1 MKEIAGW
8 RRSIGCP
15 TPIRTCPADQRSPRR
30 NGSTRVGDNSYPQ
43 RSGAGLSGIRPE
55 RRPDVS
61 RARWP
66 ARYEIRVDA
75 VLDGRWAEWFEGL
88 QIDTEGDETILAG
101 LLRDQP
107 ALHGVLDKLRDLGL
121 SIVTVHRLPSDGVL
135 EIGLSSRVRR
145 AHVAAL

>member
-1 MKEIAGW
+1 
-8 RRSIGCP
+8 
-15 TPIRTCPADQRSPRR
+15 
-30 NGSTRVGDNSYPQ
+30 
-43 RSGAGLSGIRPE
+43 
-55 RRPDVS
+55 
-61 RARWP
+61 
-66 ARYEIRVDA
+66 VDA